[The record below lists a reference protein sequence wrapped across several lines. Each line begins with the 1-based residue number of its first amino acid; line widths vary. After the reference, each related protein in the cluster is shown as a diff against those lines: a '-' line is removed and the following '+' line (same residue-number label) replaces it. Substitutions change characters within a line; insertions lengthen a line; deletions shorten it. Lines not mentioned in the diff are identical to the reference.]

1 MNWIDVLPSL
11 VVVGVIAAALGYAWA
26 RHDRTGAEVDLKPG
40 WAELLARVFAIDVKK
55 CGHCGG
61 ELKIVAA
68 IMAIS
73 AIRKILGH
81 LGLPDKPP
89 DIAPARLPAQMS
101 FA

>member
-1 MNWIDVLPSL
+1 MPKKKEPQALPTP
-11 VVVGVIAAALGYAWA
+11 AASDKT
-26 RHDRTGAEVDLKPG
+26 HDQPKRSKRKS
-40 WAELLARVFAIDVKK
+40 WIDVKK

-68 IMAIS
+68 IMEIS